1 MATSQGTGVIHK
13 AITRGY
19 REDRIFCNLPPA
31 AEQRLSE
38 ITLTHSYPKGAV
50 LFSEGQAPPG
60 VFIVRSGAV
69 KLSVNSTDGRTLIV
83 RFAES
88 GDVLG
93 LPATLTGKP
102 YSLTA
107 EVIEPAQLQLIARKN
122 FLDFLREH
130 GDVALRVAQQLGET
144 YHAAVDEMRTL
155 GLSYSAEQKVAHF
168 ILDWTAKHSAENEA
182 AKSKMTLT
190 HEEIAETI
198 GMTRETVTR
207 VLSHFKKS
215 NLIAIKGATLVVKE
229 RPGLECIAH
238 GMVSKPEGNPSDETR
253 IGPEKS

>member
-1 MATSQGTGVIHK
+1 MGQSEEFAMATPQGTGVIHK

-38 ITLTHSYPKGAV
+38 ITMTHSYPKGAV
-50 LFSEGQAPPG
+50 LFSEGQAPQG

-69 KLSVNSTDGRTLIV
+69 KLTVNSTDGRTLIV
-83 RFAES
+83 RFSEP
-88 GDVLG
+88 GEVLG

-107 EVIEPAQLQLIARKN
+107 EVIEPTQLELIARKN

-155 GLSYSAEQKVAHF
+155 GLSHSAEQKVAHF

-207 VLSHFKKS
+207 ALSHFKKS

-229 RPGLECIAH
+229 RLGLECIAH
-238 GMVSKPEGNPSDETR
+238 GSELIKQTPLP
-253 IGPEKS
+253 

>member
-1 MATSQGTGVIHK
+1 MATPQGTGVIHK

-38 ITLTHSYPKGAV
+38 ITMTHSYPKGAV
-50 LFSEGQAPPG
+50 LFSEGQAPQG

-155 GLSYSAEQKVAHF
+155 GLSHSAEQKVAHF
-168 ILDWTAKHSAENEA
+168 ILDWTTKHSAENEA

-238 GMVSKPEGNPSDETR
+238 GSEPIKQTPVP
-253 IGPEKS
+253 

>member
-1 MATSQGTGVIHK
+1 MATPQGTGVIHK

-38 ITLTHSYPKGAV
+38 ITLTHSYPRGAV
-50 LFSEGQAPPG
+50 LFSEGQTPQG

-69 KLSVNSTDGRTLIV
+69 KLSVNSIDGRTLIV

-130 GDVALRVAQQLGET
+130 GEVALRVAQQLGET

-155 GLSYSAEQKVAHF
+155 GLSHSAEQKVAHF

-238 GMVSKPEGNPSDETR
+238 GSEPIKQTPLP
-253 IGPEKS
+253 

>member
-1 MATSQGTGVIHK
+1 MATPQGTGVIHK

-19 REDRIFCNLPPA
+19 REDRIFCNLQPA

-38 ITLTHSYPKGAV
+38 ITITHSYPKGAV
-50 LFSEGQAPPG
+50 LFSEEQAPQG

-107 EVIEPAQLQLIARKN
+107 EAIEPAQLQLIARRN

-155 GLSYSAEQKVAHF
+155 GLSHSAEQKVAHF
-168 ILDWTAKHSAENEA
+168 ILDWTAKHSAENEG

-215 NLIAIKGATLVVKE
+215 NLIAIKGATLVVNE

-238 GMVSKPEGNPSDETR
+238 GSELIKQTPLP
-253 IGPEKS
+253 